1 MKININNYEQINIY
15 NENGVIFS
23 TIRGGF
29 ERATIKDGKAQTH
42 YNNTV
47 YEIELPIDSIR
58 NARKIDLTKN
68 DVFNISYMPKG
79 RYDIRNGKAIYIPTK
94 YITVENIGEYLS
106 IETSGEKDF
115 LTIYKFTFA
124 NPQTISEPQF
134 ERIICDNYTLSE
146 NERFSSGCGKDKNH
160 ACISTFDTSENT
172 FYKKSGRPAEKGII
186 KRYYADIVYNSF
198 LVKSDY
204 YTRTEKDAAR
214 IEREK
219 IAEIINSCLY
229 NKTVSHYDVEKIME
243 KLNISLSE
251 DLTK

>member
-1 MKININNYEQINIY
+1 MKINIHNYEQINIY

-23 TIRGGF
+23 TTRGGF
-29 ERATIKDGKAQTH
+29 DRVTIKDGKVQTH
-42 YNNTV
+42 YSDSV
-47 YEIELPIDSIR
+47 YEIDLPIDKIR
-58 NARKIDLTKN
+58 NARKIDFSKN
-68 DVFNISYMPKG
+68 DVFAFNYMPPN
-79 RYDIRNGKAIYIPTK
+79 RYDIRNGKAIYIPAK

-115 LTIYKFTFA
+115 LTLYKFTFA

-146 NERFSSGCGKDKNH
+146 NERFSSGCGKDKDH
-160 ACISTFDTSENT
+160 ACVSTFDTSENT
-172 FYKKSGRPAEKGII
+172 FYKKSGRPAEKGVI

-229 NKTVSHYDVEKIME
+229 NKTVSHYDIEKIME
-243 KLNISLSE
+243 KLNISLLE
-251 DLTK
+251 DLKK

>member
-1 MKININNYEQINIY
+1 MKIQVSNYEQINIY
-15 NENGVIFS
+15 NESGVIFS

-29 ERATIKDGKAQTH
+29 ERATIKDGKARTH
-42 YNNTV
+42 YNDTV
-47 YEIELPIDSIR
+47 YEIDLPVDKIR
-58 NARKIDLTKN
+58 NARKIDFSKN
-68 DVFNISYMPKG
+68 DVFTINHMPKD
-79 RYDIRNGKAIYIPTK
+79 RYDIRNGKAIYLSTK

-115 LTIYKFTFA
+115 LTLYKFTFA
-124 NPQTISEPQF
+124 NSQTISEPQY

-146 NERFSSGCGKDKNH
+146 NERFSSGCGKDKDH
-160 ACISTFDTSENT
+160 ACVSTFDTSENI
-172 FYKKSGRPAEKGII
+172 FYKKSGRPTEKGII

-219 IAEIINSCLY
+219 IAEIM
-229 NKTVSHYDVEKIME
+229 ME
-243 KLNISLSE
+243 KLKISLLE
-251 DLTK
+251 V

>member
-1 MKININNYEQINIY
+1 MKFKIDRYEQINIY

-23 TIRGGF
+23 TIRNGF

-42 YNNTV
+42 YSNTV
-47 YEIELPIDSIR
+47 YEIDLPIDNIR

-68 DVFNISYMPKG
+68 DVFTISYMPEN
-79 RYDIRNGKAIYIPTK
+79 RYGIRNGKALYIPTK
-94 YITVENIGEYLS
+94 YITVENIGEYLI

-115 LTIYKFTFA
+115 LTLYKFTFA
-124 NPQTISEPQF
+124 FPQTINEPQF

-146 NERFSSGCGKDKNH
+146 NERFSSGYGKDKDH
-160 ACISTFDTSENT
+160 ACISTFDTSEST

-186 KRYYADIVYNSF
+186 KRYYGDIVYDSF
-198 LVKSDY
+198 FVKSDC

-243 KLNISLSE
+243 KLKISLLE
-251 DLTK
+251 V